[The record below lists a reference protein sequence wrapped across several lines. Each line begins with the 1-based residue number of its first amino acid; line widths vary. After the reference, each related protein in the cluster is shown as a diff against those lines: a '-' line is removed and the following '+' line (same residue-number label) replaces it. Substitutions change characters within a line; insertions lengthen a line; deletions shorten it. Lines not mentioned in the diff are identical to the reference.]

1 MDLKKT
7 KNRIAIST
15 TSTMGLNGRG
25 NTVYHYPA
33 MYPHCLI
40 AGRTGSGKSYAAR
53 SWIYN
58 FLQAYP
64 DAKLT
69 LLDFKGEFGFSEGK
83 RYFCM
88 ERCFDGLE
96 IFLKEMVDRQD
107 VRTIPKTPWLLYIDE
122 LAAIVNYME
131 KKHADQFRARLST
144 IYMLSRAQNMFTL
157 AGVQRADASTWT
169 AGARDNLGLVML
181 LGELSKETCDMFSL
195 DKSKLGACPYPGM
208 GHVLVNG
215 SPDSLMRIHPLP
227 IQDMR
232 RVDQAILAA
241 LS

>member
-1 MDLKKT
+1 MAMNT
-7 KNRIAIST
+7 KNRIAIAT

-83 RYFCM
+83 RYYTM
-88 ERCFDGLE
+88 DRCFEGLE
-96 IFLKEMVDRQD
+96 MFLKEMVDRQA

-122 LAAIVNYME
+122 LAALVTYLD
-131 KKHADQFRARLST
+131 KKNADLFRSRLST
-144 IYMLSRAQNMFTL
+144 IYMLSRSQNMFPIS
-157 AGVQRADASTWT
+157 GVQRADASTWT

-215 SPDSLMRIHPLP
+215 SPDSLMRVHTLP
-227 IQDMR
+227 IQDMNKMER
-232 RVDQAILAA
+232 AIQEA
-241 LS
+241 LN

>member
-1 MDLKKT
+1 MDLTRT
-7 KNRIAIST
+7 KNKIAIAT

-25 NTVYHYPA
+25 NTVYHYPT

-83 RYFCM
+83 RYYTM
-88 ERCFDGLE
+88 DRCFEGLE
-96 IFLKEMVDRQD
+96 MFLKEMVDRQA

-122 LAAIVNYME
+122 LAALVTYLD
-131 KKHADQFRARLST
+131 KKNADLFRSRLST
-144 IYMLSRAQNMFTL
+144 IYMLSRSQNMFTL

-215 SPDSLMRIHPLP
+215 SPDSRMRIHTLP
-227 IQDMR
+227 IQDMAKMER
-232 RVDQAILAA
+232 AIQEA
-241 LS
+241 LN

>member
-1 MDLKKT
+1 MAMNT
-7 KNRIAIST
+7 KNRIAIAT

-83 RYFCM
+83 RYYTM
-88 ERCFDGLE
+88 DRCFEGLE
-96 IFLKEMVDRQD
+96 MFLKEMVDRQA

-122 LAAIVNYME
+122 LAALVTYLD
-131 KKHADQFRARLST
+131 KKNADLFRSRLST
-144 IYMLSRAQNMFTL
+144 IYMLSRSQNMFTIS
-157 AGVQRADASTWT
+157 GVQRADASTWT
-169 AGARDNLGLVML
+169 AGARDNLSLVML

-215 SPDSLMRIHPLP
+215 SPDSLMRVHTLP
-227 IQDMR
+227 IQDMNKME
-232 RVDQAILAA
+232 RVIQEA
-241 LS
+241 LN

>member
-1 MDLKKT
+1 MQ
-7 KNRIAIST
+7 
-15 TSTMGLNGRG
+15 
-25 NTVYHYPA
+25 V
-33 MYPHCLI
+33 
-40 AGRTGSGKSYAAR
+40 
-53 SWIYN
+53 
-58 FLQAYP
+58 YP

-83 RYFCM
+83 RYYSM

-96 IFLKEMVDRQD
+96 MFLKEMIDRQA

-131 KKHADQFRARLST
+131 KKRADQFRARLST
-144 IYMLSRAQNMFTL
+144 IYMLSRAQNMYTL

-181 LGELSKETCDMFSL
+181 LGELSKETCEMFSL

-215 SPDSLMRIHPLP
+215 SPDSLMRIHTLP
-227 IQDMR
+227 ISDMR

>member
-1 MDLKKT
+1 MAMNT
-7 KNRIAIST
+7 KNRIAIAT

-83 RYFCM
+83 RYYTM
-88 ERCFDGLE
+88 DRCFEGLE
-96 IFLKEMVDRQD
+96 MFLKEMVDRQA

-122 LAAIVNYME
+122 LAALVTYLD
-131 KKHADQFRARLST
+131 KKNADLFRSRLST
-144 IYMLSRAQNMFTL
+144 IYMLSRSQNMFTIS
-157 AGVQRADASTWT
+157 GVQRADASTWT

-181 LGELSKETCDMFSL
+181 LGELSKETCEMFSL
-195 DKSKLGACPYPGM
+195 NKSKLGACPYPGM

-215 SPDSLMRIHPLP
+215 SPDSLMRVHTLP
-227 IQDMR
+227 IQDMNKMER
-232 RVDQAILAA
+232 AIQEA
-241 LS
+241 LN

>member
-1 MDLKKT
+1 MAMNT
-7 KNRIAIST
+7 KNKIAIAT

-25 NTVYHYPA
+25 NTVYHYSA

-83 RYFCM
+83 RYYTM
-88 ERCFDGLE
+88 DRCFEGLE
-96 IFLKEMVDRQD
+96 MFLKEMVDRQA

-122 LAAIVNYME
+122 LAALVTYLD
-131 KKHADQFRARLST
+131 KKNADLFRSRLST
-144 IYMLSRAQNMFTL
+144 IYMLSRSQNMFTL

-215 SPDSLMRIHPLP
+215 SPDSRMRIHTLP
-227 IQDMR
+227 IQDMAKMER
-232 RVDQAILAA
+232 AIQEA
-241 LS
+241 LN

>member
-1 MDLKKT
+1 MAMNT
-7 KNRIAIST
+7 TNRIAIAT

-25 NTVYHYPA
+25 NTVYHYPT

-58 FLQAYP
+58 FLQAHP

-83 RYFCM
+83 RYYTM
-88 ERCFDGLE
+88 DRCFEGLE
-96 IFLKEMVDRQD
+96 MFLKEMVDRQA

-122 LAAIVNYME
+122 LAALVTYLD
-131 KKHADQFRARLST
+131 KKNADLFRSRLST
-144 IYMLSRAQNMFTL
+144 IYMLSRSQNMFTL

-215 SPDSLMRIHPLP
+215 SPDSLMRVHTLP
-227 IQDMR
+227 IQDMNKMER
-232 RVDQAILAA
+232 AIQEA
-241 LS
+241 LN

>member
-1 MDLKKT
+1 MAMNT
-7 KNRIAIST
+7 KNRIAIAT

-25 NTVYHYPA
+25 NTVYLYPA

-83 RYFCM
+83 RYYTM
-88 ERCFDGLE
+88 DRCFEGLE
-96 IFLKEMVDRQD
+96 MFLKEMVDRQA

-122 LAAIVNYME
+122 LAALVTYLD
-131 KKHADQFRARLST
+131 KKNADLFRSRLST
-144 IYMLSRAQNMFTL
+144 IYMLSRSQNMFTL

-215 SPDSLMRIHPLP
+215 SPDSLMRVHTLP
-227 IQDMR
+227 IQDMAKMER
-232 RVDQAILAA
+232 AIQEA
-241 LS
+241 LN

>member
-1 MDLKKT
+1 MDLTRT
-7 KNRIAIST
+7 KNRIAIAT

-58 FLQAYP
+58 FLQAHP

-69 LLDFKGEFGFSEGK
+69 LLDFKGEFGFSEGN
-83 RYFCM
+83 RYYSM
-88 ERCFDGLE
+88 DRCSEGLE
-96 IFLKEMVDRQD
+96 MFLKEMVDRQA

-122 LAAIVNYME
+122 LAALVTYLD
-131 KKHADQFRARLST
+131 KKNADLFRSRLST
-144 IYMLSRAQNMFTL
+144 IYMLSRSQNMFTL

-215 SPDSLMRIHPLP
+215 SPDSLMRVHTLP
-227 IQDMR
+227 IQDMNKMER
-232 RVDQAILAA
+232 AIQEA
-241 LS
+241 LN

>member
-1 MDLKKT
+1 MAMNN
-7 KNRIAIST
+7 KNKVAIAT

-25 NTVYHYPA
+25 NTVCHYPS

-53 SWIYN
+53 SWLYN

-83 RYFCM
+83 RYYSM
-88 ERCFDGLE
+88 DRCFEGLE
-96 IFLKEMVDRQD
+96 MFLKEMVDRQA

-122 LAAIVNYME
+122 LAALVTYLD
-131 KKHADQFRARLST
+131 KKNADLFRSRLST
-144 IYMLSRAQNMFTL
+144 IYMLSRSQNMFTIS
-157 AGVQRADASTWT
+157 GVQRADASTWT

-215 SPDSLMRIHPLP
+215 SPDSLMRVHTLP
-227 IQDMR
+227 IQDMNKMER
-232 RVDQAILAA
+232 AIQEA
-241 LS
+241 LN

>member
-1 MDLKKT
+1 MAMNA
-7 KNRIAIST
+7 KNKIAIAT

-33 MYPHCLI
+33 LYPHCLI

-58 FLQAYP
+58 FLQAHP

-69 LLDFKGEFGFSEGK
+69 LLDFKGEFGFSGGK
-83 RYFCM
+83 RYYTM
-88 ERCFDGLE
+88 ERCSEGLE
-96 IFLKEMVDRQD
+96 MFLKEMLDRQA

-122 LAAIVNYME
+122 LAALVTYLD
-131 KKHADQFRARLST
+131 KKNADLFRSRLST
-144 IYMLSRAQNMFTL
+144 IYMLSRSQNMFTL

-215 SPDSLMRIHPLP
+215 SPDSLMRIRTLP
-227 IQDMR
+227 IQDMAKMER
-232 RVDQAILAA
+232 AIQEA
-241 LS
+241 LN

>member
-1 MDLKKT
+1 MDLTRT
-7 KNRIAIST
+7 KNRIAIAT

-83 RYFCM
+83 RYYTM
-88 ERCFDGLE
+88 DRCFEGLE
-96 IFLKEMVDRQD
+96 MFLKEMVDRQA

-122 LAAIVNYME
+122 LAALVTYLD
-131 KKHADQFRARLST
+131 KKNADLFRSRLST
-144 IYMLSRAQNMFTL
+144 IYMLSRSQNMFTIS
-157 AGVQRADASTWT
+157 GVQRADASTWT
-169 AGARDNLGLVML
+169 AGARDNLSLVML

-215 SPDSLMRIHPLP
+215 SPDSLMRVHTLP
-227 IQDMR
+227 IQDMNKME
-232 RVDQAILAA
+232 RVIQEA
-241 LS
+241 LN

>member
-1 MDLKKT
+1 MAVT
-7 KNRIAIST
+7 NKNRIAIAT

-53 SWIYN
+53 SWLYN

-83 RYFCM
+83 RYYSM
-88 ERCFDGLE
+88 DRCFEGLE
-96 IFLKEMVDRQD
+96 MFLKEMVDRQA

-122 LAAIVNYME
+122 LAALVTYLD
-131 KKHADQFRARLST
+131 KKNADLFRSRLST
-144 IYMLSRAQNMFTL
+144 IYMLSRSQNMFTIS
-157 AGVQRADASTWT
+157 GVQRADASTWT
-169 AGARDNLGLVML
+169 AGARDNLGLIML

-208 GHVLVNG
+208 GHILVNG
-215 SPDSLMRIHPLP
+215 SPDSLMRIHTLP
-227 IQDMR
+227 IQDTCKLE
-232 RVDQAILAA
+232 QTIQEA
-241 LS
+241 LN